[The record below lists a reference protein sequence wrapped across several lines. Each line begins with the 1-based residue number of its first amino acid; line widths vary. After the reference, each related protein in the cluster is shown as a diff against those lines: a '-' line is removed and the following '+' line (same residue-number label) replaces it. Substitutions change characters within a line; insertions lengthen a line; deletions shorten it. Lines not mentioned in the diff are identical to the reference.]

1 MRNHSNTTIGPQANS
16 TAATDDVTNDAEQ
29 YLFITQIVCYF
40 AISIVGT
47 LANVV
52 ICVGLSRGRLKS
64 SEYFIL
70 NLAIVDLLVCAIG
83 IPLDIYLHYT
93 TYWPY
98 GAFLCHVISPS
109 QTLLILISIYTLMG
123 MSLERHRAI
132 CSPLK
137 QR

>member
-1 MRNHSNTTIGPQANS
+1 MRHLFLNLEMTNNTINDTAEIG
-16 TAATDDVTNDAEQ
+16 DVDY
-29 YLFITQIVCYF
+29 YLFITQIICYCV
-40 AISIVGT
+40 ISFVGT

-64 SEYFIL
+64 SEYFIF
-70 NLAIVDLLVCAIG
+70 NLASADLLVCAIG
-83 IPLDIYLHYT
+83 IPLDIYENYSES
-93 TYWPY
+93 WPY
-98 GAFLCHVISPS
+98 GAFLCHVIYPS
-109 QTLLILISIYTLMG
+109 QTLLILISILTLMG

>member
-1 MRNHSNTTIGPQANS
+1 MRNYNNTTNGTQTNN
-16 TAATDDVTNDAEQ
+16 TAGTNDV
-29 YLFITQIVCYF
+29 LFITQIVCYF
-40 AISIVGT
+40 VISIVGS

-70 NLAIVDLLVCAIG
+70 NLAIADLLVCAIS

-93 TYWPY
+93 DTWPY
-98 GAFLCHVISPS
+98 GAFLCHVIYPS
-109 QTLLILISIYTLMG
+109 QTLLILISILTLMG

-137 QR
+137 QRY

>member
-1 MRNHSNTTIGPQANS
+1 MSNYNNTTNGTQ
-16 TAATDDVTNDAEQ
+16 TNDTEGTSEV
-29 YLFITQIVCYF
+29 LFITQIVCYCV
-40 AISIVGT
+40 ISIVGS

-70 NLAIVDLLVCAIG
+70 NLAIADLLVCAVG
-83 IPLDIYLHYT
+83 IPLDIYERYADS
-93 TYWPY
+93 WPY
-98 GAFLCHVISPS
+98 GAFLCHVIYPS
-109 QTLLILISIYTLMG
+109 QTLLILISILTLMG

>member
-1 MRNHSNTTIGPQANS
+1 MRHLFLNLEMTNNTINDTAEIG
-16 TAATDDVTNDAEQ
+16 DVDY
-29 YLFITQIVCYF
+29 YLFITQIICYCV
-40 AISIVGT
+40 ISFVGT

-70 NLAIVDLLVCAIG
+70 NLAIADLLVCAIG
-83 IPLDIYLHYT
+83 IPLDIYENYSES
-93 TYWPY
+93 WPY
-98 GAFLCHVISPS
+98 GAFLCHVIYPS
-109 QTLLILISIYTLMG
+109 QTLLILISILTLMG